1 MIATQTLTEI
11 GVGLFSW
18 IDYIGTIQVI
28 TEDRNGNP
36 MQGLLASRDSVS
48 NKTTNS
54 AGVAEYSLSKTCGD
68 SMEFRV
74 YCTNS
79 SSATLCGTQTARLD
93 VVNDYEGL
101 LFDCSICS
109 GIPDIQINVD
119 NVRVNKANNNVTI
132 NISIASSFTAT
143 DVNITFKVQGK
154 DGLISQESSQLFSIN
169 SESFKS
175 LNQTI
180 AFTNNDEFLHVYS
193 DARDKVAESNE
204 KNNYALVPLVQPT
217 VYAYFS
223 INTGYTSIDNEIK
236 DYLKLYVNEV
246 SSQDKAN
253 VTIAVG
259 LPKKNSIIES
269 ENWFTY
275 KNYHWYIGNVIYY
288 NNKALGSK
296 PYNGI
301 VGGFKDDYNYI
312 FVAGNDIDGLLAAVK
327 RLVSARSLF
336 FANFDKNRVSVIE
349 DTDIAGISV
358 ADLLRNPS
366 NLPYYTQRGSDAFA
380 NVVERILNN
389 NNFEIAIKTVQTLNT
404 TSYNQ
409 STILRLKNVNSDFSQ
424 NYKDVIS
431 SGGKPV
437 VMSGGIFSTLTTWED
452 NGKGLARDLVNDGHD
467 VWEIEMNGGDNT
479 ECSTCPDYT
488 YQDQVDYYWPVL
500 MAGVMNYSG
509 KTQAHYIGHS
519 NGCRVALSSLN
530 SYSNG
535 KNGSGF
541 AFNTVTG
548 LYDLNISLLNKSVD
562 KFFGVAC
569 PAVVNGDSTFV
580 DVAQANFSLDG
591 NHQVGNEVM
600 SLITK
605 KHVTMFDFALRALAL
620 EVLDSDWNSIQPEI
634 VLLIGISLGDAK
646 ISRNLLSYYKDV
658 AINTS
663 DTLNLA
669 QVNVS
674 ELHLYHGKLPF
685 KEHDLLVPFS
695 DQNYILTNTN
705 SPIMKRNHTI
715 SVTDHSSIKSRGT
728 LKDSIKEAIKNE

>member
-54 AGVAEYSLSKTCGD
+54 AGVAEYSLGKTCGD

-541 AFNTVTG
+541 AFNTQTG

-569 PAVVNGDSTFV
+569 PATLNDDTAFTLVSRSTPLQLPQSQVSSGDLAIGILREDQFKHVRMFDYSLWLAIFRKDMLV
-580 DVAQANFSLDG
+580 DIVTVFSLF
-591 NHQVGNEVM
+591 
-600 SLITK
+600 
-605 KHVTMFDFALRALAL
+605 FD
-620 EVLDSDWNSIQPEI
+620 EK
-634 VLLIGISLGDAK
+634 ISL
-646 ISRNLLSYYKDV
+646 NLMDFYNDLAV
-658 AINTS
+658 NTS
-663 DTLNLA
+663 SYLNLSNM
-669 QVNVS
+669 NVS
-674 ELHLYHGKLPF
+674 KLYLYNANPNDLIVGYLDQDRVFGASSISEQNRNGSSLNGKF
-685 KEHDLLVPFS
+685 V
-695 DQNYILTNTN
+695 Y
-705 SPIMKRNHTI
+705 NHVI
-715 SVTDHSSIKSRGT
+715 IKSREDVKEDIKRR
-728 LKDSIKEAIKNE
+728 LKQ

>member
-1 MIATQTLTEI
+1 MNYNCVLKVIKLEF
-11 GVGLFSW
+11 VG
-18 IDYIGTIQVI
+18 
-28 TEDRNGNP
+28 
-36 MQGLLASRDSVS
+36 
-48 NKTTNS
+48 
-54 AGVAEYSLSKTCGD
+54 
-68 SMEFRV
+68 EF
-74 YCTNS
+74 
-79 SSATLCGTQTARLD
+79 
-93 VVNDYEGL
+93 
-101 LFDCSICS
+101 
-109 GIPDIQINVD
+109 
-119 NVRVNKANNNVTI
+119 
-132 NISIASSFTAT
+132 
-143 DVNITFKVQGK
+143 K
-154 DGLISQESSQLFSIN
+154 DG
-169 SESFKS
+169 
-175 LNQTI
+175 
-180 AFTNNDEFLHVYS
+180 
-193 DARDKVAESNE
+193 
-204 KNNYALVPLVQPT
+204 
-217 VYAYFS
+217 
-223 INTGYTSIDNEIK
+223 
-236 DYLKLYVNEV
+236 
-246 SSQDKAN
+246 
-253 VTIAVG
+253 
-259 LPKKNSIIES
+259 
-269 ENWFTY
+269 
-275 KNYHWYIGNVIYY
+275 
-288 NNKALGSK
+288 
-296 PYNGI
+296 
-301 VGGFKDDYNYI
+301 YNYV

-336 FANFDKNRVSVIE
+336 FANFDKNRVSVI
-349 DTDIAGISV
+349 DDLDIAGISI

-366 NLPYYTQRGSDAFA
+366 NLLYYTQRGSDVFA

-409 STILRLKNVNSDFSQ
+409 SSILRLKNVNSDFSQ
-424 NYKDVIS
+424 NYNDVVS

-437 VMSGGIFSTLTTWED
+437 VMSGGIFSNLITWED

-488 YQDQVDYYWPVL
+488 YQDQVDYFWPVSV
-500 MAGVMNYSG
+500 AGVMNYSG
-509 KTQAHYIGHS
+509 KTQVHYIGHS